1 MKDEV
6 KSKLAAVSVSSVSLD
21 GFAIMSISGVPLVLH
36 ASHGGRTF
44 KIEEDVSAGFYVYAF
59 EGEKCTHDSLQDT
72 LALAKECAREE
83 FGVPEPAN
91 RQAFRCVVLGL
102 APFQWVGSNGRK
114 QAD

>member
-1 MKDEV
+1 MKL
-6 KSKLAAVSVSSVSLD
+6 KSKLAAVSVQLR
-21 GFAIMSISGVPLVLH
+21 LVRRLRH
-36 ASHGGRTF
+36 YEHFRSATGIACFPRVAHF

-91 RQAFRCVVLGL
+91 RQAFRCVVLGFSSFSMDG
-102 APFQWVGSNGRK
+102 FQW
-114 QAD
+114 